1 MQKNKE
7 NIFDEI
13 EKKKKELIPKNIKD
27 VFQKT
32 WKNSIKV
39 SWMIIKIY
47 IPFSIL
53 AIILKQTGVL
63 EFIVL
68 FLHH

>member
-7 NIFDEI
+7 NIFNEI

-53 AIILKQTGVL
+53 AIILK
-63 EFIVL
+63 
-68 FLHH
+68 